1 MGIWLL
7 NHFSTLAL
15 AGLLGGGAVLA
26 AVAGLLILRR
36 RFPHHTNG
44 THNEMIGV
52 VLGMYA
58 AIYGIILAFVVVAEW
73 EGLNEAETNVA
84 LEASQTAEVLRDAP
98 AFPTGQERRVTNAV
112 GAYVRVVVNEQW
124 PLMSNGQPDPNVTN
138 REVVALYQV
147 FQEYEPQTEAEKT
160 YYAQSVSTLGEIA
173 GARRTRLSDA
183 QQSLPSLLNIL
194 VYGGALIMLPLTLL
208 YGINSLRANL
218 MFVMS
223 VAALIGVSLL
233 LCLTLDHPF
242 AGDLAVSPA
251 PFKEGVLAQFWP

>member
-7 NHFSTLAL
+7 NNFSTLAL

-26 AVAGLLILRR
+26 AAAGILLLRR
-36 RFPHHTNG
+36 RFPHHANG
-44 THNEMIGV
+44 THNDMIGV

-73 EGLNEAETNVA
+73 EGLNAAETNVA
-84 LEASQTAEVLRDAP
+84 LEASQTAEVVRDAA
-98 AFPTGQERRVTNAV
+98 AFPPAQEHRVTSAV
-112 GAYVRVVVNEQW
+112 EEYVHVVVVKQW
-124 PLMSNGQPDPNVTN
+124 PLMRDGRPDPGVTN
-138 REVVALYQV
+138 HEVTQLYQV
-147 FQEYEPQTEAEKT
+147 FQDYEPQTEAETT
-160 YYAQSVSTLGEIA
+160 YYEQSVSTLGEIA

-194 VYGGALIMLPLTLL
+194 VYGGALIMLPLTFL
-208 YGINSLRANL
+208 YGIKSLRANL
-218 MFVMS
+218 MFVVS

-251 PFKEGVLAQFWP
+251 PFKEGVLAQFWR

>member
-7 NHFSTLAL
+7 NNFSTLAL

-26 AVAGLLILRR
+26 AAGGILLLRR
-36 RFPHHTNG
+36 RFPHHANG
-44 THNEMIGV
+44 THNDMIGV

-84 LEASQTAEVLRDAP
+84 LEASQTAEVLRDAA
-98 AFPTGQERRVTNAV
+98 AFPPPQERRVISAV
-112 GAYVRVVVNEQW
+112 GDYVHVVVDKQW
-124 PLMSNGQPDPNVTN
+124 PLMRDGRPDPGVTN
-138 REVVALYQV
+138 HEVTQLYQV
-147 FQEYEPQTEAEKT
+147 FQDYEPQTEAETT
-160 YYAQSVSTLGEIA
+160 YYEQSVSTLGEIA
-173 GARRTRLSDA
+173 GARRTRLADA

-194 VYGGALIMLPLTLL
+194 VYGGALIMLPLTFL
-208 YGINSLRANL
+208 YGIKSLRANL
-218 MFVMS
+218 MFVVS

-251 PFKEGVLAQFWP
+251 PFKEGVLAQFWQ